1 MFILYE
7 SAKEKRDLMTKRKLF
22 MLYLLIPSIALVFL
36 ETYPIVYSS
45 NQVLDPIIKVIV
57 TRFVG
62 CLVFIPLSIY
72 MEYNIFALTTKN
84 RIKVLLCTLVP
95 LAVVI
100 NNLPIIGLITKNAYI
115 VEPISFVLVFALEAI
130 MIGMFEEFAFRG
142 VLFPF
147 ILENRKSST
156 KSIFWA
162 TVISSSAFGAV
173 HLLNIFAGA
182 GIGGV
187 LLQVGYSF
195 LIGGMCA
202 IVLLYTRCI
211 WICVA
216 LHAIYD
222 FCGYLVPTLGDGIIW
237 DPITV
242 IITTILG
249 LFALIFMTVW
259 LLRINPDR
267 VNELYNNNAT
277 P

>member
-1 MFILYE
+1 
-7 SAKEKRDLMTKRKLF
+7 
-22 MLYLLIPSIALVFL
+22 MLYLLIPSAALVFL
-36 ETYPIVYSS
+36 ESYPIVYSS
-45 NQVLDPIIKVIV
+45 NTVLDPLIKVIV
-57 TRFVG
+57 TRAVG
-62 CLVFIPLSIY
+62 CLVFIPLSVY
-72 MEYNIFALTTKN
+72 MGYNIFGLTSNNRTK
-84 RIKVLLCTLVP
+84 IILCSLVP
-95 LAVVI
+95 LAVVV
-100 NNLPIIGLITKNAYI
+100 NNLPIVGLLTKNAYI
-115 VEPISFVLVFALEAI
+115 TEPLTFIPVFALEAL

-142 VLFPF
+142 VLFLY

-173 HLLNIFAGA
+173 HLLNLLAGA
-182 GIGGV
+182 GVGGV

-211 WICVA
+211 WLCVA

-237 DPITV
+237 DPIT
-242 IITTILG
+242 ITITTILG

-259 LLRINPDR
+259 LLKIDPAQ
-267 VNELYNNNAT
+267 VNELYKNNAT
-277 P
+277 PE

>member
-1 MFILYE
+1 MN
-7 SAKEKRDLMTKRKLF
+7 KRRLF
-22 MLYLLIPSIALVFL
+22 MLYLLIPSLALVFL
-36 ETYPIVYSS
+36 ETCPIVYSS
-45 NQVLDPIIKVIV
+45 NAVLDPLIKVII
-57 TRFVG
+57 TRSVG
-62 CLVFIPLSIY
+62 CLVFVPLSVY
-72 MEYNIFALTTKN
+72 MGYNIFGLTSNN
-84 RIKVLLCTLVP
+84 RTRILICTLIP
-95 LAVVI
+95 LAVVV
-100 NNLPIIGLITKNAYI
+100 NNLPIIGLLTGNAYI
-115 VEPISFVLVFALEAI
+115 TEPLSFIPIFALETL

-142 VLFPF
+142 VLFPYV
-147 ILENRKSST
+147 LENRRSST
-156 KSIFWA
+156 ANIFLA
-162 TVISSSAFGAV
+162 TVISSAAFGAV

-195 LIGGMCA
+195 LIGGMCS

-242 IITTILG
+242 IITTVLG
-249 LFALIFMTVW
+249 IFALIFMTMW
-259 LLRINPDR
+259 LLKIKPER

-277 P
+277 SE

>member
-1 MFILYE
+1 MPEHIRGSNNKYADVVISEMENNDYGKRVFIMMKFHGRFTNDEYY
-7 SAKEKRDLMTKRKLF
+7 APIQKAFEKTGN
-22 MLYLLIPSIALVFL
+22 VFL
-36 ETYPIVYSS
+36 SF
-45 NQVLDPIIKVIV
+45 II
-57 TRFVG
+57 
-62 CLVFIPLSIY
+62 
-72 MEYNIFALTTKN
+72 
-84 RIKVLLCTLVP
+84 LL
-95 LAVVI
+95 
-100 NNLPIIGLITKNAYI
+100 
-115 VEPISFVLVFALEAI
+115 
-130 MIGMFEEFAFRG
+130 
-142 VLFPF
+142 
-147 ILENRKSST
+147 
-156 KSIFWA
+156 
-162 TVISSSAFGAV
+162 ISSSAFGAV

-267 VNELYNNNAT
+267 VNELYNNS
-277 P
+277 

>member
-1 MFILYE
+1 MN
-7 SAKEKRDLMTKRKLF
+7 KRRLF
-22 MLYLLIPSIALVFL
+22 MLYLLIPSIALVVL
-36 ETYPIVYSS
+36 ETFPIMYSS
-45 NQVLDPIIKVIV
+45 NTVLDPLIKVIV
-57 TRFVG
+57 TRAVG
-62 CLVFIPLSIY
+62 CLVFIPLSVY
-72 MEYNIFALTTKN
+72 MGYNIFGITSRK
-84 RIKVLLCTLVP
+84 RSKILLCTLVP
-95 LAVVI
+95 LAVVV
-100 NNLPIIGLITKNAYI
+100 NNLPIIGLLSGNAYI
-115 VEPISFVLVFALEAI
+115 TEPLSFIPIFALETI

-142 VLFPF
+142 VLFPY
-147 ILENRKSST
+147 ILENRRAST

-237 DPITV
+237 DPMTV
-242 IITTILG
+242 IVTSVLG
-249 LFALIFMTVW
+249 VFALIFMTVW
-259 LLRINPDR
+259 LFKIKPER
-267 VNELYNNNAT
+267 VNELYSINAA
-277 P
+277 PQ

>member
-1 MFILYE
+1 MN
-7 SAKEKRDLMTKRKLF
+7 KRKLF
-22 MLYLLIPSIALVFL
+22 LLYLIFPSVALVLL
-36 ETYPIVYSS
+36 ETFPIVFSD
-45 NQVLDPIIKVIV
+45 NPVLDPLIKVIV
-57 TRFVG
+57 TRLVG

-72 MEYNIFALTTKN
+72 MGYNIFGLTTIN
-84 RIKVLLCTLVP
+84 RTKVLLCVLVP
-95 LAVVI
+95 LAVVV
-100 NNLPIIGLITKNAYI
+100 NNLPIIGLMTGAAYLI
-115 VEPISFVLVFALEAI
+115 QPKSFIIVFALETL

-142 VLFPF
+142 VLFPY
-147 ILENRKSST
+147 ILENRTTST

-187 LLQVGYSF
+187 ILQVGYSF

-222 FCGYLVPTLGDGIIW
+222 FCGFLVPTLGEGVIW
-237 DPITV
+237 DLITV
-242 IITTILG
+242 IMTALLG
-249 LFALIFMTVW
+249 VFALVFMVIW
-259 LLRINPDR
+259 LLRINPAR
-267 VNELYNNNAT
+267 VNELYKNKNAT
-277 P
+277 S

>member
-1 MFILYE
+1 
-7 SAKEKRDLMTKRKLF
+7 MTKRKLF

-36 ETYPIVYSS
+36 ETFPIVYSS

-62 CLVFIPLSIY
+62 CLVFIPLSVY
-72 MEYNIFALTTKN
+72 MGYNIFGLTTKS

-95 LAVVI
+95 FAVVI

-195 LIGGMCA
+195 LIGAMCA